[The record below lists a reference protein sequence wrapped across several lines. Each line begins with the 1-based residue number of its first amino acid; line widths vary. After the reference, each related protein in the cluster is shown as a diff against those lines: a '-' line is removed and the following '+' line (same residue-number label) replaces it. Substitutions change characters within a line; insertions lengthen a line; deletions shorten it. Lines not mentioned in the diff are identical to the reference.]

1 MATKTV
7 QMKPITDFLDA
18 ARQFCVACG
27 IDPDEIV
34 SESLVEA
41 GKSAAVEQIATE
53 MALLVM
59 RYECDNA
66 GIAADEVT

>member
-7 QMKPITDFLDA
+7 QMRPITDFLDA
-18 ARQFCVACG
+18 ARHFCIACG

-34 SESLVEA
+34 SESLIVA

-53 MALLVM
+53 MALLFM
-59 RYECDNA
+59 RHECDKS
-66 GIAADEVT
+66 GISPAEGT

>member
-18 ARQFCVACG
+18 ARQFCIACG
-27 IDPDEIV
+27 LDPDEIV

-41 GKSAAVEQIATE
+41 GKSTAVEQIATE
-53 MALLVM
+53 MALLFM
-59 RYECDNA
+59 RYECDKS
-66 GIAADEVT
+66 GIPPAEVT